1 MPETILA
8 AAHEVFSEE
17 GYEGATIA
25 KIAEGAGVSSGAVTL
40 YFRKED
46 LPAALAQEMFERM
59 VEAAEAASQRVDD
72 LPDAVEAMV
81 RAIYAVAEDYRDALV
96 AINRA
101 VELVDSESRW
111 CERTAPLTRY
121 IEGFVRRFQEA
132 GQARPDLDPWVSAC
146 VLADLIAH
154 SVRPVV
160 AFGDEAFASEV
171 VRVVQSALERG

>member
-1 MPETILA
+1 
-8 AAHEVFSEE
+8 
-17 GYEGATIA
+17 
-25 KIAEGAGVSSGAVTL
+25 VTL

-101 VELVDSESRW
+101 VELVDSESRG
-111 CERTAPLTRY
+111 ASA
-121 IEGFVRRFQEA
+121 RRRSPA
-132 GQARPDLDPWVSAC
+132 TSR
-146 VLADLIAH
+146 
-154 SVRPVV
+154 
-160 AFGDEAFASEV
+160 ASCGAS
-171 VRVVQSALERG
+171 RRRGRLGPT